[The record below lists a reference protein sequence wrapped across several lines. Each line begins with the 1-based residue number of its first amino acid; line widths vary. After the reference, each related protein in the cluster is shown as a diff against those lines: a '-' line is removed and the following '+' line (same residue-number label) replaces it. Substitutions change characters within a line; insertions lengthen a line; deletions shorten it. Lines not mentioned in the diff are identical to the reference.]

1 MSDPA
6 IAIDRLRYA
15 YRPGR
20 PVLRDLSL
28 AVPAGAVMGFLGPNG
43 AGKTTLMHL
52 LNGFMPPDAG
62 AVQVLGREPWRERV
76 AVQRRLAFVPE
87 YPPAYPWLTVTA
99 FLAFYRRVCPGWDE
113 AAARR
118 RLDEAAIPMD
128 QPCGG
133 LSRGQQGLVSLGV
146 ALGRPADVLLL
157 DDPTLGLDVLA
168 RRRLYT
174 AVVEELAA
182 RAVTILFATHLPAE
196 VEGVLTHAAFVAGGR
211 IVAAG
216 ALEDL
221 KAEAAAAGRS
231 AALEDIALHHWGGDH
246 AA

>member
-6 IAIDRLRYA
+6 IVIEGLRYA

-20 PVLRDLSL
+20 PVLRNLSL
-28 AVPAGAVMGFLGPNG
+28 AVPAGSVMGFLGPNG

-62 AVQVLGREPWRERV
+62 VVQVLGCEPWRER
-76 AVQRRLAFVPE
+76 AALQRRLAFVPE
-87 YPPAYPWLTVTA
+87 HPPAYPWMSVAA
-99 FLAFYRRVCPGWDE
+99 FLAFYRRACPGWDE
-113 AAARR
+113 GAVRR
-118 RLDEAAIPMD
+118 RLAESEIPLD
-128 QPCGG
+128 RRCGA
-133 LSRGQQGLVSLGV
+133 LSRGQQGLVSLAV

-157 DDPTLGLDVLA
+157 DDPTLGLDILA
-168 RRRLYT
+168 RRRLYS

-211 IVAAG
+211 IVAAD

-221 KAEAAAAGRS
+221 KREAAGAGRS
-231 AALEDIALHHWGGDH
+231 AALEDIALRHWGGNH